1 MAISDRVVRYLG
13 STKNLVGSAAG
24 LAGLGLYF
32 AGLAGPYWPLVVA
45 GLYGVGALAAP
56 PQRVNLIVDD
66 TAAETGRLRGDLD
79 ELVAR
84 VHGHRVPAQALE
96 RLDIIAS
103 MLRDVL
109 LRSDVLNGSPDLLY
123 EVSRAIRTDLP
134 TSFETYLNLPRW
146 YAARRIGHGT
156 AGEELITQLDL
167 ITASVTKTAENVYD
181 ADTRRMRDHTRYLR
195 DREPDDDLG
204 APPAAG

>member
-24 LAGLGLYF
+24 LAGLVLHF
-32 AGLAGPYWPLVVA
+32 AGLAGPYWPLVVV
-45 GLYGVGALAAP
+45 GMYGVGALAAP
-56 PQRVNLIVDD
+56 PQRVNLVVGD

-84 VHGHRVPAQALE
+84 VRDHRVPAQARE
-96 RLDIIAS
+96 RLEIIAS

-167 ITASVTKTAENVYD
+167 IMVSVTKTAEHVYD

>member
-13 STKNLVGSAAG
+13 STKNLVGSVAG
-24 LAGLGLYF
+24 LAGLGLHL

-56 PQRVNLIVDD
+56 PQRVNLVVDD
-66 TAAETGRLRGDLD
+66 TTAEIGRLRADLD
-79 ELVAR
+79 GLVAR
-84 VHGHRVPAQALE
+84 VRDHRVPAEALE
-96 RLDIIAS
+96 RLDVIAS

-134 TSFETYLNLPRW
+134 TGFETYLNLPRW

-156 AGEELITQLDL
+156 AGEELVTQLDL
-167 ITASVTKTAENVYD
+167 ITASVTKTAEDVYD

-195 DREPDDDLG
+195 DREPGDDLG